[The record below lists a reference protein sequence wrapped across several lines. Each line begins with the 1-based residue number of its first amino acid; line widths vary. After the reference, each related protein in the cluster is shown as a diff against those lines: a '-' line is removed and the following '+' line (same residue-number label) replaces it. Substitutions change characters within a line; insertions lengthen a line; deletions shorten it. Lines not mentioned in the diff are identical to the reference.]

1 MCAALR
7 ISWLLRALI
16 AAVLAGAA
24 LTLADPAHAAAST
37 AASHERLRQAVKP
50 AQPLPPQDL
59 LFASPTTL
67 DHVGRVVAA
76 VMVDGKGP
84 FRFIIDTG
92 ANRSTISPR
101 LVAALGLTP
110 SASEPMRVAGV
121 TGTAIEPS
129 VHIESLRAGA
139 LVITHTSFPVIWSPI
154 MAGADGILGAAG
166 LASASLLVDFRHN
179 SVVIRRAHEDAIPRG
194 YVRMSA
200 TRLSGGLL
208 SIPGYVGDV
217 AVDAIID
224 TGSPQTLGNRA
235 LFRAL
240 YSHPK
245 AGGKSGAVSVY
256 GATKQVRPGEV
267 LLAPALDLGQIWITN
282 APLVYG
288 DFPIFNFWGLTAR
301 PAIILGMDVLG
312 TLDAFCI
319 DFRHAEIGV
328 VLQGDQAPPS
338 VSVSG

>member
-7 ISWLLRALI
+7 IPPLPRVLA

-24 LTLADPAHAAAST
+24 LVLAAPASAAGGTDASREHT
-37 AASHERLRQAVKP
+37 RTAVKP

-92 ANRSTISPR
+92 ANHSSISPG

-110 SASEPMRVAGV
+110 SASDPIRVAGV

-129 VHIESLRAGA
+129 VRIRSLRAGA
-139 LVITHTSFPVIWSPI
+139 LVIANTSFPVIWSPI

-166 LASASLLVDFRHN
+166 LAGDSLLVDFRRN
-179 SVVIRRAHEDAIPRG
+179 TVVIRRANGDTIPAG
-194 YVRMSA
+194 YVRMRA
-200 TRLSGGLL
+200 NRLGRGLL
-208 SIPGYVGDV
+208 SIPGFVGDV

-224 TGSPQTLGNRA
+224 TGSPQTLGNMA

-240 YSHPK
+240 K
-245 AGGKSGAVSVY
+245 AGGKSGTVSVY
-256 GATKQVRPGEV
+256 GATKQVSPGEV
-267 LLAPALDLGQIWITN
+267 QVAPAVDLGEIWIMH

-288 DFPIFNFWGLTAR
+288 DFPIFRFWGLTAR

-312 TLDAFCI
+312 TLDAFSI

-328 VLQGDQAPPS
+328 SLQGFEAARQVPFT
-338 VSVSG
+338 G